1 MRNPINRRR
10 EHITFSKIEIQTLIL
25 DDSECLLLLNLDR
38 INFRPTTTKKIIT
51 KEARRLCTN
60 AWVEFGEKKA
70 AYKREKIFRFDLCFV
85 EAKRNY
91 YVFCC
96 CCFFF
101 YTCHKKR
108 ISTPGFGD
116 IILVFSI
123 FFSSHLI
130 EIEYPIGAFC
140 HWIFHICCHR
150 FFIFLFP
157 ISTPEHKSLD
167 LTKWHF
173 IFLFRISL
181 YYWQL
186 YKIQS
191 INLILVEREST
202 NGVKDREWKK
212 YYLLPDKIL
221 FIYVFI
227 WNRNEFGKSKNN
239 GAWIMLHDKECF
251 PILFCSAFSL

>member
-123 FFSSHLI
+123 FFFFTSH
-130 EIEYPIGAFC
+130 
-140 HWIFHICCHR
+140 WNR
-150 FFIFLFP
+150 VSNRSFLP
-157 ISTPEHKSLD
+157 LNIS
-167 LTKWHF
+167 
-173 IFLFRISL
+173 
-181 YYWQL
+181 
-186 YKIQS
+186 
-191 INLILVEREST
+191 
-202 NGVKDREWKK
+202 
-212 YYLLPDKIL
+212 YLLSPFL
-221 FIYVFI
+221 Y
-227 WNRNEFGKSKNN
+227 
-239 GAWIMLHDKECF
+239 F
-251 PILFCSAFSL
+251 PFSNFYTRT